1 MVSRLVMP
9 AAALIT
15 LSSLPWVLWHRFTSP
30 PAPPAELASMKM
42 VGINP
47 VSPVNMHTQTANAST
62 TGGTGSSADISI
74 VCMGDSHSRHDA
86 IEVPFADVLLHSGD
100 FSMDKRSHIVS
111 FNEWLGKLPHRHKVV
126 VAGNHDSGRDVARA
140 GGSLMSELKGLL
152 TNAIYLCDEFVDLP
166 VGLDNR
172 LLRVYASPWQPQF
185 RHWNSYRT
193 EAWHGMILERTVPKD
208 RSVHVVLTHSP
219 PWSILDE
226 DEYGKLGGKKN
237 VGSKALLALVKDR
250 RPLLHCFGHI
260 HASGGKTLHVDVE
273 DGSRDVPVGKLEL
286 ETGKTLFVN
295 DALVTDKIA
304 KDDRAYELRKGA
316 KPILVRVPIDLL

>member
-1 MVSRLVMP
+1 MP

-30 PAPPAELASMKM
+30 PAPPAELASIKM

-47 VSPVNMHTQTANAST
+47 VSPGNMHTQTANAST

-100 FSMDKRSHIVS
+100 FSMFGKRSHIVS

-185 RHWNSYRT
+185 RGFNSYRT

-226 DEYGKLGGKKN
+226 DEYVMSDGKKN
-237 VGSKALLALVKDR
+237 KKKRWVQGIACSRQGPAPALALLWPHPRVGGQNVARGRGGREQGCPSREVGVGNGQNAICERCVGERRDR
-250 RPLLHCFGHI
+250 RG
-260 HASGGKTLHVDVE
+260 
-273 DGSRDVPVGKLEL
+273 
-286 ETGKTLFVN
+286 
-295 DALVTDKIA
+295 
-304 KDDRAYELRKGA
+304 
-316 KPILVRVPIDLL
+316 